1 MCCSYI
7 LTAARLISP
16 VIERAGPVPGF
27 DWCIEALT
35 GAQHSALASE
45 VALAKAS
52 WFLDHQNFGDA
63 VNVLKVRCA
72 KLRSEHLGNAEV
84 VLFWHCVA
92 SMASMC
98 GHTVG

>member
-1 MCCSYI
+1 M
-7 LTAARLISP
+7 TAARLISP

-35 GAQHSALASE
+35 GAQHAALASE

-63 VNVLKVRCA
+63 INVLKVRFGT
-72 KLRSEHLGNAEV
+72 KLRSWAILKSCYLVHGSARLADICNN
-84 VLFWHCVA
+84 
-92 SMASMC
+92 
-98 GHTVG
+98 TVR